1 MVHKENG
8 GVFVKNVLEY
18 LEIMAERTPEK
29 TAIADKDHAYSF
41 FALRSGARRL
51 GQALREAGICD
62 GAVGVFADRGADA
75 LVMLLGVLYA
85 GAFYVPLDPDMKEHK
100 LHTIMEDSGMRALV
114 GSESHRSAAGER
126 AFFTLAQLPAQEADL
141 PDRGGD
147 DPAYMIYTSGSTG
160 RPKGVLKSHGAVLSF
175 VEAFAATFGVTGGDI
190 IGNQTPF
197 FFDASAKDI
206 YLALYTGATLEVL
219 PTELFSFP
227 VLLVRYMNERQVSYI
242 CWVPTA
248 LAIVTQLNT
257 FMEVMP
263 ETLRLVLFVGEVF
276 PLKQLRKWIAAL
288 PEVRFVNLYGSTE
301 LAGICCYYEITGE
314 VGNVLPMGRP
324 LPNCRVFLLDEA
336 GNRVSEPNVLGEVCI
351 ASPALA
357 LEYYGDP
364 EKTARQFV
372 TMEFETGP
380 ARVFRSGD
388 LAQYD
393 ENGDLVFS
401 CRADFQIKH
410 MGRRIELGEI
420 EAAADSLPEVVRCCC
435 LYNELRRRI
444 TLFCTLDPECD
455 WDGRRVQ
462 HELRGRLSDYM
473 VPSKVI
479 VLEALPLNANGKI
492 DRVSLKAML

>member
-1 MVHKENG
+1 MN
-8 GVFVKNVLEY
+8 NVLEY
-18 LEIMAERTPEK
+18 LEKRAAETPEK
-29 TAIADKDHAYSF
+29 TAIADRACAFSF
-41 FALRSGARRL
+41 LSLRSQARRL
-51 GQALREAGICD
+51 GYALRAAGVD
-62 GAVGVFADRGADA
+62 GGAVGVFADRGADA

-85 GAFYVPLDPDMKEHK
+85 GAFYVPLDPDMKPHK
-100 LHTIMEDSGMRALV
+100 LGTIMEDSGMRALV
-114 GSESHRSAAGER
+114 GREAHRAAAG
-126 AFFTLAQLPAQEADL
+126 ALPYFTLDDL
-141 PDRGGD
+141 PEAEAELPCRGGD

-160 RPKGVLKSHGAVLSF
+160 RPKGVLKSHGAVISF
-175 VEAFAATFGVTGGDI
+175 VEAFAATFGVTDRDI

-206 YLALYTGATLEVL
+206 YLMLQTGASLEVL

-227 VLLVRYMNERQVSYI
+227 VLLVRYMNERRVSYI

-257 FMEVMP
+257 FMEVVP

-276 PLKQLRKWIAAL
+276 PLKQLRKWLAAL
-288 PEVRFVNLYGSTE
+288 PQVRFVNLYGATE
-301 LAGICCYYEITGE
+301 QAGICCYYEVPGE
-314 VGNVLPMGRP
+314 VGDALPMGKP

-336 GNRVSEPNVLGEVCI
+336 GERITAPGVLGEVCI
-351 ASPALA
+351 VSPALA
-357 LEYYGDP
+357 LEYYHDP
-364 EKTARQFV
+364 ERTARQFV
-372 TMEFETGP
+372 SMELDG
-380 ARVFRSGD
+380 AQVRVFRSGD

-393 ENGDLVFS
+393 GEGNLVFS

-420 EAAADSLPEVVRCCC
+420 EAAADTLPEVIRCCC

-444 TLFCTLDPECD
+444 TLFCTVSPESG

-462 HELRGRLSDYM
+462 HELRARLSDYM

-479 VLEALPLNANGKI
+479 VLDTMPLNANGKI
-492 DRVSLKAML
+492 DRTALKQML